1 MDAGN
6 SPLRKVDRTLYA
18 VKLSAG
24 KTEGSAAESAA
35 SLNLNTPI
43 LDRKDAH
50 LLLRIVR
57 SIETMKPKMSLALT
71 LISDL
76 CLFL

>member
-6 SPLRKVDRTLYA
+6 SPLWKVERTLYA
-18 VKLSAG
+18 VKLSAR

-35 SLNLNTPI
+35 SLSFNTPI
-43 LDRKDAH
+43 MYRKDAR
-50 LLLRIVR
+50 LLLRVAR